1 MSVTD
6 DSKEGTGVAKTA
18 VRDSEV
24 CGPAEARRGR
34 TRRRLIK
41 AGLLGIPLVI
51 TVRARPAKA
60 QSNDYQ
66 YGYGGP

>member
-1 MSVTD
+1 MTD
-6 DSKEGTGVAKTA
+6 GSREGTGVGETA
-18 VRDSEV
+18 THRSAV
-24 CGPAEARRGR
+24 CGPAEERRGR

-60 QSNDYQ
+60 ESTDYQ